1 MDLVAPSVRRAARG
15 VKRMAKKKV
24 VRKNR
29 SVLVSLKAFLGP
41 VIGDKLL
48 AVEYQGGEGKAKRS
62 TWRHDFKGTG
72 AQVIGLKD
80 GSVLL
85 KRGTKP
91 LWRLFK

>member
-1 MDLVAPSVRRAARG
+1 
-15 VKRMAKKKV
+15 MAKKKV
-24 VRKNR
+24 VRARKQKNR

-48 AVEYQGGEGKAKRS
+48 AVEYQGGEGKSKRS
-62 TWRHDFKGTG
+62 TWRHDFNGTG
-72 AQVIGLKD
+72 AKVIGLKD

-91 LWRLFK
+91 LWRLFE